1 MTRKKKFKV
10 KNSKERGEKKEREK
24 RTVGRGRE
32 LEAIIS
38 ENKSV
43 PLV

>member
-24 RTVGRGRE
+24 RSGKKGR
-32 LEAIIS
+32 
-38 ENKSV
+38 
-43 PLV
+43 